1 MRLDVSLEVV
11 LPHSI
16 DEVWSVLTDGAAI
29 SEWLME
35 AIGFE
40 PRVGARFR
48 LRTQNLARS
57 GWIVAEVLALDP
69 PRRMVWSWT
78 PDGDGPAS
86 SVTFSLTS
94 EPGGTRL
101 ALAHT
106 GETDPTSAGLLRGGW
121 PTRIELIRRSLDRTS
136 HSHA

>member
-1 MRLDVSLEVV
+1 VSLDVSLEVL
-11 LPHSI
+11 LPHPVE
-16 DEVWSVLTDGAAI
+16 EVWSVLTDGAAI

-35 AIGFE
+35 AVGFE

-57 GWIVAEVLALDP
+57 GWIAAEVLALDP

-86 SVTFSLTS
+86 SVTFSLTP
-94 EPGGTRL
+94 EPDGTRL
-101 ALAHT
+101 ALAHR
-106 GETDPTSAGLLRGGW
+106 GEADPIVAARLRDGW
-121 PTRIELIRRSLDRTS
+121 PSRIELVRRSLDRAS
-136 HSHA
+136 HSNA